1 MISRLRYGDSTDKN
15 TPHVMVGQSTNL
27 EHKKFNKQSKRK
39 STKNICTLVITIYNV
54 YLKRKW
60 VLNIL
65 E

>member
-1 MISRLRYGDSTDKN
+1 MISRLRYGDSTDKK

-39 STKNICTLVITIYNV
+39 STKNICTLVVTIYV
-54 YLKRKW
+54 YLKTKW